1 MRIPAD
7 HVGIIPRLDER
18 LYHAHPALSSTQAR
32 ELLDSPARY
41 AFNRTVPRA
50 DTKSFDVGTAAHSK
64 VLGVGA
70 GIAVYPDGAGDH
82 VFTDPDTG
90 EEHVNVLASNGAAS
104 TAIAKRFEKATREA
118 GLIPVK
124 RVDAVAVDHMAE
136 SILSHPKAR
145 LVLEQ
150 TGIPEASV
158 FATDPDTGVQ
168 VRCRFDYLGTGD
180 GRRVAGDVKTTA
192 KRATKA
198 AFAKAVADL
207 GYHVQD
213 AHYDDTLRFAGGSI
227 DAFLFIVVE
236 KEPPYLTAVFMLDRD
251 FKEIGHQKAARARRV
266 LATCREKDEWPG
278 YSADIALLRPPMYA
292 VFDYQDQ
299 TEEGLYA

>member
-1 MRIPAD
+1 MTDYEGIVPALAE
-7 HVGIIPRLDER
+7 HT
-18 LYHAHPALSSTQAR
+18 YHAHPALSSTQAR

-41 AFNRTVPRA
+41 AYNRAVPRA

-70 GIAVYPDGAGDH
+70 GIAVYPDGRGDH
-82 VFTDPDTG
+82 VFTDPETG

-104 TAIAKRFEKATREA
+104 TAIAKRFEKITRES

-124 RVDAVAVDHMAE
+124 RVDADAVDRMAE
-136 SILSHPKAR
+136 AVLAHPKAR

-150 TGIPEASV
+150 PGIPEASV

-168 VRCRFDYLGTGD
+168 VRCRFDYLGTGP
-180 GRRVAGDVKTTA
+180 GRRVAGDLKTTA
-192 KRATKA
+192 KRATKTS
-198 AFAKAVADL
+198 FAKAVADL

-213 AHYDDTLRFAGGSI
+213 AHYDDTLGFAGGSI

-236 KEPPYLTAVFMLDRD
+236 KEPPHLTGVFMLDRD
-251 FKEIGHQKAARARRV
+251 FREIGKQKAARARRV
-266 LATCREKDEWPG
+266 LAECREKDEWPG
-278 YSADIALLRPPMYA
+278 YSTDIGLLRPPMFA
-292 VFDYQDQ
+292 VYDYQDQ
-299 TEEGLYA
+299 IEEGILA